1 MKTITNKLI
10 TWEEFIR
17 RASSHFL
24 CKPLPEDFLALEE
37 EEIDEFIDE
46 NKTYW
51 FQNCEANDL
60 YEIIEVLANEMEHLH
75 KHGEFEFEL

>member
-1 MKTITNKLI
+1 MKTKKLI

-24 CKPLPEDFLALEE
+24 VVPLPEEFLEWEE
-37 EEIDEFIDE
+37 EKIDEFINT

-51 FQNCEANDL
+51 FKNCEANDL
-60 YEIIEVLANEMEHLH
+60 YEIIEVLANELEHLH
-75 KHGEFEFEL
+75 KHGGFEFEL